1 MGDNKNNFMDNYNKY
16 GRNASQFVL
25 SNILEGTPVMWPN
38 SVDYAEWRHNMADGL
53 GVPAPSVIVV
63 GSARLGYSLNP
74 QNAFKDFGR
83 ESDIDVAIVDQ
94 KIFEETWSEINCIAN
109 KGNIS
114 ESDEIFYRK
123 LISRKQILM
132 RSRILSKMTYG
143 EKWSKQ
149 RDKSIEFLGENFY
162 SNNIKFK
169 IYRDHESIL
178 SYHIGNVQ
186 QVFADCLYEDE
197 EV

>member
-1 MGDNKNNFMDNYNKY
+1 MGDNKENFMNSYDKY
-16 GRNASQFVL
+16 GRNPSQFVL
-25 SNILEGTPVMWPN
+25 SNILEGTPFMWPN
-38 SVDYAEWRHNMADGL
+38 SVDYAEWRHDMADGL

-74 QNAFKDFGR
+74 DHTFKDFGM

-94 KIFEETWSEINCIAN
+94 KIFEETWSEINYIAN
-109 KGNIS
+109 KGDMS

-132 RSRILSKMTYG
+132 RSKILSKMTYG

-149 RDKSIEFLGENFY
+149 RDRSIEYLGENFY

-178 SYHIGNVQ
+178 SYHINNVRR
-186 QVFADCLYEDE
+186 VFADCLSEI
-197 EV
+197 